1 MKFIELNHIIRD
13 GLISYP
19 SMPPVE
25 ISALYTREQCGQT
38 FGGESAA
45 LLDFIKMVN
54 ISGTYIDSPYHRFES
69 GYKICDIPL
78 EKCFNLPTFVV
89 DLGANTD
96 EHGDPIFDVDDV
108 KNALEGKYIKGAA
121 VLLRS
126 GHDKK
131 FMTHAYEVRV
141 PYCTVLAAEW
151 LMKQGVY
158 VVGIDTQLVDN
169 FNDKSKGDLVH
180 DTVLGAGS
188 IICEDMKDLDLLPK
202 EGARLYVIAP
212 RVEMASF
219 PARVFAV
226 VED

>member
-1 MKFIELNHIIRD
+1 MKFIELNHVIRD
-13 GLISYP
+13 GMISYP
-19 SMPPVE
+19 GMPPVE

-54 ISGTYIDSPYHRFES
+54 ISGTYIDAPYHRFEH

-78 EKCFNLPTFVV
+78 EKCFALPVFTV
-89 DLGANTD
+89 DLGADTD
-96 EHGDPIFDVDDV
+96 EHGNPVFTAARIRR
-108 KNALEGKYIKGAA
+108 ALEGKPLRGAA

-131 FMTHAYEVRV
+131 FMTPEYARRV
-141 PYCTVLAAEW
+141 PYCALAAAEW
-151 LMKQGVY
+151 LVEQGIY
-158 VVGIDTQLVDN
+158 VLGIDSQLVDD
-169 FNDKSKGDLVH
+169 FNDKSRGDRVH
-180 DTVLGAGS
+180 DAVLAAGGV
-188 IICEDMKDLDLLPK
+188 ICEDMKDLDLLPP
-202 EGARLYVIAP
+202 EGARLFVIAP

-226 VED
+226 I